1 MKKYFFLILILG
13 IAKLSFAQQI
23 ESNHSKWILSASI
36 SPDDFRYTE
45 ADFTRLYYQLTA
57 DRHIGKHIII
67 GAYVGHQYRK
77 SSFISR
83 YPIEPYTVKEVDYER
98 VYTPMGIRFGF
109 DFSSFFANEH
119 HWIKDQAKWEIQVLG
134 YAGLTSRSFT
144 ILTPIQMGEAVEWS
158 DFEPD
163 DDMQYIGGA
172 TAVVRYFPWKNLGVY
187 GEAGYGPMGRYS
199 FGVSYRLY

>member
-1 MKKYFFLILILG
+1 MKKCIFFFVIFG
-13 IAKLSFAQQI
+13 IAKLGLAQQI
-23 ESNHSKWILSASI
+23 QSANSKWVLSVSI
-36 SPDDFRYTE
+36 SPDDFRYPE
-45 ADFTRLYYQLTA
+45 ADFTRLYYQLAA
-57 DRHIGKHIII
+57 DRHIGKYIII

-83 YPIEPYTVKEVDYER
+83 YPIEPYTVKEIDYER

-109 DFSSFFANEH
+109 DLSSFFANEL

-144 ILTPIQMGEAVEWS
+144 TLTPIQMGEAVEWS

-172 TAVVRYFPWKNLGVY
+172 TAVIRYFPLKNWGVY

-199 FGVSYRLY
+199 FGVSFRIF